1 MQLPPIFRTTRHLLR
16 RIGDVVPPSW
26 RGVILAAVSGLSL
39 WLYGFGHLDLVL
51 YVVGISG
58 IALLVLASLAV
69 GAVALWLRRRVPA
82 APDGS
87 RLATPAAGPRRIEA
101 ETPARTGWAVPALTW
116 MPLVK
121 VRWEWLAPAD
131 VEVRARTVEKVLRE
145 EIVARRRGFAAH
157 VRRRVTVEDVFGLTR
172 VAWVHVEPSPLT
184 VLPNVGG
191 LKQMPVI
198 QAITGAEGVPYPT
211 GAPEGDRM
219 EIRRYTPGD
228 SVRNI
233 LWKTYARTRQLNVR
247 LPELSIERTRKTIA
261 YLLAGPDDEAAAAAA
276 RVALEGGA
284 LGDEWTFGAD
294 GTDGATE
301 DLDAALQAIARS
313 ASFAGTNGTTANL
326 KGSRRSGLGAFLRE
340 VGSQG
345 EAHCI
350 VFASSRSGPWT
361 DDVLGAVRGYPGV
374 LSFVLGTDGVRRDET
389 RPWWHRLL
397 FAAEPP
403 RGIRLDEL
411 TALLRRLAT
420 AGCSSLV
427 VDRVSGRAFN
437 QAQQQALGARG

>member
-1 MQLPPIFRTTRHLLR
+1 MQMPPILRSTQRLLR

-26 RGVILAAVSGLSL
+26 RGVILAAASGVCL
-39 WLYGFGHLDLVL
+39 WLYGFGRLDLVL

-58 IALLVLASLAV
+58 IALLVVASVMV
-69 GAVALWLRRRVPA
+69 GGVALWLRRRVPA

-87 RLATPAAGPRRIEA
+87 RLETPATGARRIEA
-101 ETPARTGWAVPALTW
+101 QTPARTGFAVPALAW
-116 MPLVK
+116 LPLVK
-121 VRWEWLAPAD
+121 VRWEWLSGVD
-131 VEVRARTVEKVLRE
+131 VEVRARSVEKVLRE
-145 EIVARRRGFAAH
+145 EIVARRRGYAAQI
-157 VRRRVTVEDVFGLTR
+157 RRRLTVEDVFGLTR
-172 VAWVHVEPSPLT
+172 VAWVHVEPSALT
-184 VLPNVGG
+184 VLPNVGA

-198 QAITGAEGVPYPT
+198 QSMTRVEGLPYPG

-247 LPELSIERTRKTIA
+247 LPETTIERTRKTIA

-276 RVALEGGA
+276 RVALENGA
-284 LGDEWTFGAD
+284 LGEEWTFGAD
-294 GTDGATE
+294 GTDGATQE
-301 DLDAALQAIARS
+301 LDAALRAIARS
-313 ASFAGTNGTTANL
+313 ASSGAAASG
-326 KGSRRSGLGAFLRE
+326 SGLGAFLRA
-340 VGSQG
+340 VGNQG
-345 EAHCI
+345 EVHCI

-361 DDVLGAVRGYPGV
+361 EDVLEAVRAYPGA
-374 LSFVLGTDGVRRDET
+374 LSFVLGTDGVRRGAP
-389 RPWWHRLL
+389 RPLWHRLL

-403 RGIRLDEL
+403 RGVLLEEL
-411 TALLRRLAT
+411 SALLRRLGG
-420 AGCSSLV
+420 AGCTSLV